1 MAKNL
6 IFMCG
11 DQQYAFDVTKLDRS
25 KLYGWKEVKAF
36 DPDGFECQKI
46 DIDDSGTFMIP
57 SGGKAIATLDS
68 NGNWVNKSDL
78 VAIDKDGLEA
88 QLVESSYS
96 VPVQLQDTVTWEEF
110 LNHSIEYVYVLNSEQ
125 ATDALVANVKGLD
138 GIYTFR
144 YNYRTDYEASPAF
157 IVESKDTLYMLIGT
171 KLDFQYVGL
180 DESGD
185 VVSND
190 DEISVDDEIDFG
202 MM

>member
-6 IFMCG
+6 IFKCG

-36 DPDGFECQKI
+36 DPDGYECQKI
-46 DIDDSGTFMIP
+46 DIDESGTFMIP
-57 SGGKAIATLDS
+57 SGGKAIASLDS
-68 NGNWVNKSDL
+68 IGNWVNKSDL
-78 VAIDKDGLEA
+78 VAVDKDGFEA

-96 VPVQLQDTVTWEEF
+96 APIELQDTVTWEEF
-110 LNHSIEYVYVLNSEQ
+110 LDHSIEYVYVLTSEQ
-125 ATDALVANVKGLD
+125 SSDSMIANVKNLNGV
-138 GIYTFR
+138 YTFG
-144 YNYRTDYEASPAF
+144 YNYRTDYESSPAF
-157 IVESKDTLYMLIGT
+157 IIESKDSLYMLIGT
-171 KLDFQYVGL
+171 KLEFKYVGL
-180 DESGD
+180 DESVD